1 MKRHGFSSTHIE
13 HFDDGSSSIH
23 HMHSDPAK
31 DVKHACMDLDD
42 VHDSMQTHL
51 NPEKEQELEE
61 KIHPGIHAEVMKMA
75 EKE

>member
-42 VHDSMQTHL
+42 VHDSMQIRL
-51 NPEKEQELEE
+51 RL
-61 KIHPGIHAEVMKMA
+61 
-75 EKE
+75 